1 MPNSDS
7 KQDGVYSIHYDSE
20 NHVSVILQRAG
31 TVWCKV
37 LPYCIFNAALA
48 CALQILKYT
57 YDVDMGFSDKGHSM
71 MTLFVSFLI
80 VSRVS
85 ISLGRYNESRGHLGK
100 MYREARE
107 LVQNMVVFTKADQSD
122 KAKQYRN
129 DVAYDISIMLRM
141 AMAVIDFPE
150 TGQPCWEIP
159 ELDGKPKEFIMTNLK
174 IAEDCRHGTKSGEY
188 IAESNMRVPIQMSY
202 YIREQIFAIN
212 QHLETTEIGA
222 WQFGRMFGSIDSFMG
237 GYYGIRKFI
246 TTPFPFPLVQMART
260 FMFIYLETLP
270 FALLDTVQDSMY
282 VHMAIVFLV
291 TYGFV
296 GLETVSIE
304 LDNPFGNDENDFD
317 NLGMAVT
324 ALEDTY
330 VTIYNADGVEW
341 MKKLKSRLNVS
352 SALNGN
358 GAPTETSALLV

>member
-1 MPNSDS
+1 MPNSDT

-20 NHVSVILQRAG
+20 SHVSVILQGAG
-31 TVWCKV
+31 SVWCKV

-48 CALQILKYT
+48 AGLQILKYS
-57 YDVDMGFSDKGHSM
+57 YDVDLGFTDKGHSL

-85 ISLGRYNESRGHLGK
+85 ISLGRYNESRAHLGK

-107 LVQNMVVFTKADQSD
+107 LVQNLVVFTKVDQSES
-122 KAKQYRN
+122 AKQYRN

-150 TGQPCWEIP
+150 TNLPCWELP
-159 ELDGKPKEFIMTNLK
+159 ELGGKPKEFIMTNLK
-174 IAEDCRHGTKSGEY
+174 IADVCRQGSKGQEHG
-188 IAESNMRVPIQMSY
+188 AESNMRVPIQMSY
-202 YIREQIFAIN
+202 YLREQIFAIN
-212 QHLETTEIGA
+212 DYLETTEIGA
-222 WQFGRMFGSIDSFMG
+222 WQFGKMFGSIDSFMG

-270 FALLDTVQDSMY
+270 FALLDTVADSMY

-317 NLGMAVT
+317 NLGMAV
-324 ALEDTY
+324 
-330 VTIYNADGVEW
+330 VS
-341 MKKLKSRLNVS
+341 KKRGITNFEMVLSKNCIVFL
-352 SALNGN
+352 L
-358 GAPTETSALLV
+358 ALLAYAIF